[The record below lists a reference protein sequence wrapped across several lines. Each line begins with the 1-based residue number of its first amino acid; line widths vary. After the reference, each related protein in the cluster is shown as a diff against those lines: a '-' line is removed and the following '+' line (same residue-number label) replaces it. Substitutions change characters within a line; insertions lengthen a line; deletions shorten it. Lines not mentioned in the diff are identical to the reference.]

1 MIIRLRD
8 VMINVFPT
16 LEEENPTLLPQ
27 RRADLAHGVRQ
38 PETARR
44 LGETRLT
51 PMRMYS
57 ATSPDDDVK
66 RRPEAERGG
75 PSCRTTGP

>member
-1 MIIRLRD
+1 
-8 VMINVFPT
+8 MINVFPT
-16 LEEENPTLLPQ
+16 LEEENPTLLRQ